1 MEFIT
6 EYGLFLL
13 KAATVVFAMIVVFG
27 FILSFGQKQRSAN
40 KGDIKVTDL
49 GEEVKDYKQAIQSEI
64 LSATEWKL
72 LEKAQKEEDK
82 KEEKAEKEKAKKSKK
97 AHKTASS
104 NDELAAETVAE
115 SDSETNKQRLFVL
128 DFDGD
133 TEASSVESLREEIT
147 AILATANK
155 KDSVLVKL
163 KSPGGMVHAYGLAA
177 SQLKRIRDAGHHLT
191 IAVDEVAAS
200 GGYMMACVA
209 DKIISAPFAI
219 IGSIGVIAEVPNF
232 NRLLKKAHVDYEQH
246 TAGDF
251 KRTLTIFGENTT
263 HGREKFK
270 QELEDTHQLF
280 KMFIHENR
288 PGLDID
294 KVATG
299 EHWYGSQALALGLVD
314 AIKTSDDII
323 VESLKDKEVYAIK
336 YEIKRALSDKLSLSL
351 HGAIDKLVLRWIQ
364 RSQQSNLF
372 K

>member
-13 KAATVVFAMIVVFG
+13 KAATVVFAIIVVLG

-49 GEEVKDYKQAIQSEI
+49 GEEIKDYKQAIQSEV
-64 LSATEWKL
+64 LSAAEWKL
-72 LEKAQKEEDK
+72 LEKAQKDEEK
-82 KEEKAEKEKAKKSKK
+82 KEEKAEKKKVKRNKKENKAV
-97 AHKTASS
+97 SS
-104 NDELAAETVAE
+104 NDSLPAGKVIE
-115 SDSETNKQRLFVL
+115 SDNEESKQRLFVL

-155 KDSVLVKL
+155 TDSVLVKL
-163 KSPGGMVHAYGLAA
+163 NSPGGMVHAYGLAA

-219 IGSIGVIAEVPNF
+219 IGSIGVVAEVPNF

-280 KMFIHENR
+280 KAFIHENR
-288 PGLDID
+288 PDLDID

-299 EHWYGSQALALGLVD
+299 EHWYGSQALELGLID
-314 AIKTSDDII
+314 EIKTSDDII
-323 VESLKDKEVYAIK
+323 VEALKDKNVYAVK
-336 YEIKRALSDKLSLSL
+336 YEIKRPLSDKLSVSL
-351 HGAIDKLVLRWIQ
+351 HGALDRFVLRWIQ

>member
-1 MEFIT
+1 MEFLT

-13 KAATVVFAMIVVFG
+13 KSATIVFAIIIVFG

-49 GEEVKDYKQAIQSEI
+49 GEEIKDYKQTIQSEV
-64 LSATEWKL
+64 LSAAEWKL
-72 LEKAQKEEDK
+72 LEKAQKDEDK
-82 KEEKAEKEKAKKSKK
+82 KEQKAEKKQAKKS
-97 AHKTASS
+97 HKENKS
-104 NDELAAETVAE
+104 NSTEDGELANQNDGET
-115 SDSETNKQRLFVL
+115 SKQRLFVL
-128 DFDGD
+128 EFDGD

-219 IGSIGVIAEVPNF
+219 IGSIGVVAEVPNF

-270 QELEDTHQLF
+270 QELEETHQLF
-280 KMFIHENR
+280 KAFIHENR
-288 PGLDID
+288 PDLDID

-299 EHWYGSQALALGLVD
+299 EHWYGSQALELGLIDGV
-314 AIKTSDDII
+314 KTSDDII
-323 VESLKDKEVYAIK
+323 VESLKDKDVYAIK
-336 YEIKRALSDKLSLSL
+336 YEVKRALSDKLSLSL